1 MGSRKRHNWT
11 RHGLFMLMISC
22 FFIVQGEV
30 AAALD
35 APPAWSPGQWWV
47 VESQTYNTGKI
58 RHGDTPGWE
67 PKVGWRFQVKGIEDL
82 GGEPHYVVAVTPLE
96 GNKCAYT
103 FRYWFRVSD
112 RTVGRREVRHPARN
126 PEVQKDIGPPVVA
139 RSFNNKPNLLS
150 NFEFPALPVTIPVF
164 SSRAHA
170 SSAGT
175 PRTLSQRTQ
184 AATKISTEE
193 MKDKADPAFMAK
205 VGARVTPDSS
215 LVKISQGAAV
225 IENQYWNAGL
235 PWCVYGEQSNETF
248 TSRRYWLVDMGSN

>member
-1 MGSRKRHNWT
+1 
-11 RHGLFMLMISC
+11 MIFC
-22 FFIVQGEV
+22 FFTALGEL

-58 RHGDTPGWE
+58 RLGDTPGWE
-67 PKVGWRFQVKGIEDL
+67 PKVGWRFQVEGTEAPE
-82 GGEPHYVVAVTPLE
+82 GEPYYVVVVTPLE

-112 RTVGRREVRHPARN
+112 RFLGRREVRHPARD
-126 PEVQKDIGPPVVA
+126 PEVQKDIGPPVVV
-139 RSFNNKPNLLS
+139 RSFNNNPNPLS
-150 NFEFPALPVTIPVF
+150 NFEFPALPATIPVF

-175 PRTLSQRTQ
+175 MSRRTQ
-184 AATKISTEE
+184 AATRISTAD

-205 VGARVTPDSS
+205 VGARVAPDSS
-215 LVKISQGAAV
+215 LFKINQGARV
-225 IENQYWNAGL
+225 IESQYWNAGL
-235 PWCVYGEQSNETF
+235 PWCVYGEQSDETF

>member
-1 MGSRKRHNWT
+1 MGSSKRHKWI
-11 RHGLFMLMISC
+11 RHGLFLLMIFC
-22 FFIVQGEV
+22 FLTAQGGV

-67 PKVGWRFQVKGIEDL
+67 PKVGWRFQVQGTEDL
-82 GGEPHYVVAVTPLE
+82 GGEPHYVVVVTPLE

-112 RTVGRREVRHPARN
+112 RSLGQREVRHPPRD
-126 PEVQKDIGPPVVA
+126 PEVQKEIGPPVVT
-139 RSFNNKPNLLS
+139 RSFNNNPDRLS

-164 SSRAHA
+164 SSRAEV
-170 SSAGT
+170 SSAGA
-175 PRTLSQRTQ
+175 RLKLSQRTQ
-184 AATKISTEE
+184 ATTGISTADMEG
-193 MKDKADPAFMAK
+193 KADPVFMATA
-205 VGARVTPDSS
+205 GARISPESS
-215 LVKISQGAAV
+215 LVEISQGTGV
-225 IENQYWNAGL
+225 VESQYWNAGL
-235 PWCVYGEQSNETF
+235 PWCVYGEQSDKTF